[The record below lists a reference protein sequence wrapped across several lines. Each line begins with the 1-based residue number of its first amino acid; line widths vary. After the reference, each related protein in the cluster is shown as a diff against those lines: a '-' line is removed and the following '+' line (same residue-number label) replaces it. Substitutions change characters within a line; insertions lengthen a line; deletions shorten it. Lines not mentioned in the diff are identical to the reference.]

1 MIDVLFTL
9 HVRRFGFNYIT
20 YLQTYTMFV
29 ACTINVLDFQENQ
42 PQDVSSAEG
51 QRPHRNLLLA
61 EEAGARVDFG
71 LEVLRQAR
79 STPSAARC
87 AAIIA
92 RLLNK
97 ADEDTTRS
105 YEKASGESFSKERA
119 AQDYLSPP
127 PARPN
132 SQLSPGNILPNV
144 APDDQYRSVRAAHNP
159 EKTRIETM
167 TWPKSHQSRY
177 DTVHEPFFQ
186 TPNAVPLPMGQGSA
200 TQLSTIDY
208 LSPPNGSTRPSEEVF
223 DFNQDHVGPGVIE
236 TPLRWLP
243 ENMEDD
249 GSWMLMVQHDPY
261 GLMANY

>member
-42 PQDVSSAEG
+42 AQDASTAEG
-51 QRPHRNLLLA
+51 QRPHRNPILA

-97 ADEDTTRS
+97 ADEGTTRS
-105 YEKASGESFSKERA
+105 NKKASGDSFSGERA
-119 AQDYLSPP
+119 TQDPLSPP
-127 PARPN
+127 QARPS
-132 SQLSPGNILPNV
+132 SQISPGNIFPNV
-144 APDDQYRSVRAAHNP
+144 APDAPNRSVRGVYDP
-159 EKTRIETM
+159 EKARIDPM
-167 TWPKSHQSRY
+167 IWPKSQQSRH
-177 DTVHEPFFQ
+177 DPDRQPFFQ
-186 TPNAVPLPMGQGSA
+186 PPNAIPLPMGQGSA
-200 TQLSTIDY
+200 TQLTTIDY
-208 LSPPNGSTRPSEEVF
+208 LSPPDGSTRPSAEGF
-223 DFNQDHVGPGVIE
+223 DLNQDHVGPGAIE

-249 GSWMLMVQHDPY
+249 GSWMLMVEHDPY
-261 GLMANY
+261 EFMANY